1 MKLTPILLLLFG
13 FAIGASAQN
22 FKPQKVTKEELQE
35 KMFPADTSAP
45 AAILHKV
52 GKTYFMI
59 TADNYWN
66 LVTEVTTRIKIYKK
80 AGYEY
85 ATDELAYYTGGK
97 NIKVNYTDAYTYNLV
112 GNEIIRTKLKGD
124 GEFKEKINDK
134 YEKRKITMPDVKE
147 GCIIEFTSTVI
158 NPSFFVFPDW
168 YFQYEI
174 PAKYV
179 EYKIAVPEYFIY
191 NRYMAGYLKVNKS
204 DTMLNRPAGTDY
216 TEYIDIFHAKDV
228 KAIKDEAFV
237 NNVEN
242 YMPILKHELSATNF
256 KSSGRTNY
264 STDWPSVSKFI
275 YDHDNFGRELKM
287 DSYYKPD
294 LITVL
299 GEAVSETEKMNKIY
313 NHVKST
319 MNWDGNT
326 NVICEKGVK
335 KAYAAKTGN
344 SAEINLMLTAMLR
357 EAGLKA
363 NPVLVSTRSNG
374 VALYPSYSA
383 YNYVV
388 AGVESYDGKVILL
401 DATSKYLNPGTL
413 PLRAL
418 NWQGRMIRKDGS
430 TKEIDLMPSKNSK
443 EVISVSAAVDKDGTV
458 TGKVRNQK
466 QDYYAYLFREKY
478 AEMNEDT
485 YAESLE
491 KRHKGIEIGTYKR
504 TAGKEA
510 DKPLLEE
517 YEFTHKSMCD
527 VISGKIYFSPLL
539 HFTESQNPFKQDER
553 EFPIDFGYP
562 WQDKYMV
569 NIAVPEGYVV
579 ESMPKPV
586 AVTMEDNI
594 GSFKYN
600 AVVSGSTIQISV
612 VFDINYPNVSHE
624 YYKTLKDF
632 YQMVVDKQKEKI
644 VLKKA

>member
-1 MKLTPILLLLFG
+1 MKLTQTLLLLFG

-35 KMFPADTSAP
+35 KMFPADTSAS
-45 AAILHKV
+45 AAILHKL
-52 GKTYFMI
+52 GKTYF
-59 TADNYWN
+59 TVSFDGYWN
-66 LVTEVTTRIKIYKK
+66 VVTEVVTRIKIYKK
-80 AGYEY
+80 DGYEY
-85 ATDELAYYTGGK
+85 ASDELQYYTEGK

-112 GNEIIRTKLKGD
+112 GNEIIRTKLKSD
-124 GEFKEKINDK
+124 GEFKEKVNLY

-158 NPSFFVFPDW
+158 SPYFNVFPDY
-168 YFQYEI
+168 YFQYDI
-174 PAKYV
+174 PAKYL
-179 EYKIAVPEYFIY
+179 EYKVSIPECFIY
-191 NRYMAGYLKVNKS
+191 NRYMAGYSKVDKS

-216 TEYIDIFHAKDV
+216 TEYIDIFSAKNV
-228 KAIKDEAFV
+228 KAVKDEAYV
-237 NNVEN
+237 NNIEN

-256 KSSGRTNY
+256 RTEARHTY
-264 STDWPSVSKFI
+264 STDWLSVSKTI
-275 YDHDNFGRELKM
+275 YENDRFGRELKM
-287 DSYYKPD
+287 DSYYKED
-294 LITVL
+294 LTAVL
-299 GEAVSETEKMNKIY
+299 AGATSETDKMSRIF
-313 NHVKST
+313 NHVRTT
-319 MNWDGNT
+319 MNWDGYNSYY
-326 NVICEKGVK
+326 CDKGVK
-335 KAYAAKTGN
+335 KAYTGKTGN

-401 DATSKYLNPGTL
+401 DATSKYTNLGIL

-418 NWQGRMIRKDGS
+418 NWQGRMIRKDGT

-443 EVISVSAAVDKDGTV
+443 EIVSVSAAVDKNGIV

-466 QDYYAYLFREKY
+466 QDYYAYVFREKY

-485 YAESLE
+485 YAELLE
-491 KRHKGIEIGTYKR
+491 KKHRGIEIGTYKR

-510 DKPLLEE
+510 DKPLQED
-517 YEFTHKSMCD
+517 YEFIHKNMCD
-527 VISGKIYFSPLL
+527 VISGKIYFSPML

-562 WQDKYMV
+562 WQDKYMI

-586 AVTMEDNI
+586 AVSMEDNI

-600 AVVSGSTIQISV
+600 AIVQGNTIQISV
-612 VFDINYPNVSHE
+612 LFDINFPNVSQV
-624 YYKTLKDF
+624 YYKTIKDF
-632 YQMVVDKQKEKI
+632 YQMVIDKQKEKI